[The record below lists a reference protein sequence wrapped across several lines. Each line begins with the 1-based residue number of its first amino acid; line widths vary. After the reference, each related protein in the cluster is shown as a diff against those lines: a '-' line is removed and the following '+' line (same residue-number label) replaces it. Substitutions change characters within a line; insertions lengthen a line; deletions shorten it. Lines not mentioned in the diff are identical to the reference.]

1 MSNWTKNDNVNYLID
16 PTFNKVN
23 RLLVL
28 SFENEEDITSFSN
41 YYVPNIHRK
50 DFNVLIDSKTF
61 FNTPINSKAI
71 IETGRINHYTTGN
84 VLDYEYFLKHYKTHP
99 TCDVSFRSHIG

>member
-61 FNTPINSKAI
+61 FSTPINSKAI
-71 IETGRINHYTTGN
+71 IKQE
-84 VLDYEYFLKHYKTHP
+84 E
-99 TCDVSFRSHIG
+99 